1 MCKNSTEMG
10 IMMLKKFVKYVSQN
24 MLGMVGMSVYILA
37 DTYFISV
44 AVGTDG
50 ITALNLVL
58 PVYNMIFAIGA
69 MMGVG
74 SAIRLVIERNQEH
87 PNADG
92 YFFHALSWALIVGLL
107 FMLVGIFFPD
117 KLIALLGG
125 DAEIVAVGKNYTRIF
140 MSFAPFFMWN
150 YICNA
155 FVRNDGNPSIAMA
168 ATLFSSLF
176 NIVFDYVLMFP
187 LGLSMEGAALA
198 TALSPVVGFLICCI
212 HFRSEKCTV
221 KFKPMLPSLRKILF
235 CCQFGVSSFVG
246 EISSGVIT
254 VVFNMII
261 LGLAGNTGVAAYGVV
276 ANTSLV
282 AVALFNGIAQGSQPL
297 VSEAYGRDIHK
308 DVKTYLKMAVTTA
321 VGVSVLLVIF
331 IYLFAPVVTAVFNG
345 EHNRTLADYAETG
358 LRIYFIGFLFA
369 GINIVGTGFL
379 SATEKAGWAF
389 AASILRGFIAISVC
403 AVVMSICFGM
413 VGVWLAFPVAELLTA
428 LVTGRGLY
436 CSLKDAKGV

>member
-1 MCKNSTEMG
+1 
-10 IMMLKKFVKYVSQN
+10 
-24 MLGMVGMSVYILA
+24 
-37 DTYFISV
+37 
-44 AVGTDG
+44 
-50 ITALNLVL
+50 
-58 PVYNMIFAIGA
+58 
-69 MMGVG
+69 
-74 SAIRLVIERNQEH
+74 
-87 PNADG
+87 
-92 YFFHALSWALIVGLL
+92 
-107 FMLVGIFFPD
+107 
-117 KLIALLGG
+117 
-125 DAEIVAVGKNYTRIF
+125 
-140 MSFAPFFMWN
+140 
-150 YICNA
+150 
-155 FVRNDGNPSIAMA
+155 MA

-198 TALSPVVGFLICCI
+198 TALSPVVGILICCI

-369 GINIVGTGFL
+369 GI
-379 SATEKAGWAF
+379 
-389 AASILRGFIAISVC
+389 IS
-403 AVVMSICFGM
+403 
-413 VGVWLAFPVAELLTA
+413 
-428 LVTGRGLY
+428 
-436 CSLKDAKGV
+436 

>member
-1 MCKNSTEMG
+1 
-10 IMMLKKFVKYVSQN
+10 
-24 MLGMVGMSVYILA
+24 
-37 DTYFISV
+37 
-44 AVGTDG
+44 
-50 ITALNLVL
+50 
-58 PVYNMIFAIGA
+58 
-69 MMGVG
+69 
-74 SAIRLVIERNQEH
+74 
-87 PNADG
+87 
-92 YFFHALSWALIVGLL
+92 
-107 FMLVGIFFPD
+107 
-117 KLIALLGG
+117 
-125 DAEIVAVGKNYTRIF
+125 
-140 MSFAPFFMWN
+140 
-150 YICNA
+150 
-155 FVRNDGNPSIAMA
+155 
-168 ATLFSSLF
+168 
-176 NIVFDYVLMFP
+176 MFP

-198 TALSPVVGFLICCI
+198 TALSPLVGILICCI

-261 LGLAGNTGVAAYGVV
+261 LGLAGNTGVAAYGGG
-276 ANTSLV
+276 AKTTII

-369 GINIVGTGFL
+369 GINIVGTAIL
-379 SATEKAGWAF
+379 SAVESTKYAF
-389 AASILRGFIAISVC
+389 AASISRGFVAIIFFAFILS
-403 AVVMSICFGM
+403 AIFG
-413 VGVWLAFPVAELLTA
+413 
-428 LVTGRGLY
+428 
-436 CSLKDAKGV
+436 